1 MAEIDQSR
9 DPFAEFINSTLD
21 LDGIDG
27 LDQMAIA
34 DKMRRLLFALPGS
47 VTTDLWNE
55 QLDSLQA
62 VIRVCLDLDMVLGA
76 FEERL
81 EPEEFNRDDLEIL
94 IMLAV
99 TFSFVS
105 YNRLRASY
113 NVDEPQVGSEDNL
126 LARRLRDTLQVAMGW
141 VKKAAGEGDPLA
153 SKFLEDANS
162 LLDTTQR
169 LE

>member
-1 MAEIDQSR
+1 MAETDQSH

-27 LDQMAIA
+27 LDQMVIA
-34 DKMRRLLFALPGS
+34 EKMRRLLFDLPGN

-55 QLDSLQA
+55 QLDRLQS
-62 VIRVCLDLDMVLGA
+62 VIRICLDLDMVLGA
-76 FEERL
+76 FEEPL
-81 EPEEFNRDDLEIL
+81 DPNNFNRDDLEIL

-105 YNRLRASY
+105 YNRLRAS
-113 NVDEPQVGSEDNL
+113 NDVEDQYPGDDTL
-126 LARRLRDTLQVAMGW
+126 LARRLRDSLQASMGW
-141 VKKAAGEGDPLA
+141 VKKAASDGDHVA
-153 SKFLEDANS
+153 TKFLQEANS
-162 LLDTTQR
+162 LLDTTHH

>member
-1 MAEIDQSR
+1 MAETDQSR
-9 DPFAEFINSTLD
+9 DPFADFINSTLD

-34 DKMRRLLFALPGS
+34 EKMRRLLFALPGN

-81 EPEEFNRDDLEIL
+81 EPNEFNRDDLEIL

-113 NVDEPQVGSEDNL
+113 NVDQQQPVSDDTL
-126 LARRLRDTLQVAMGW
+126 LARRLRDSLQASLGW
-141 VKKAAGEGDPLA
+141 VKQAASEGDDTA
-153 SKFLEDANS
+153 TTFLQEVSA
-162 LLDTTQR
+162 LLDTTHR

>member
-1 MAEIDQSR
+1 MAETDQSR

-21 LDGIDG
+21 LNGIDG

-34 DKMRRLLFALPGS
+34 EKMRHLLFALPGN

-105 YNRLRASY
+105 YNRLRGSY
-113 NVDEPQVGSEDNL
+113 NGEEQYASDDAL
-126 LARRLRDTLQVAMGW
+126 LARRLRDMLRVAMSW
-141 VKKAAGEGDPLA
+141 VKKAAIDGDPLA

-162 LLDTTQR
+162 LLNTTRR

>member
-1 MAEIDQSR
+1 MAEIDQSH

-27 LDQMAIA
+27 FDQAVIA
-34 DKMRRLLFALPGS
+34 EKMRNLLFTLPGD

-62 VIRVCLDLDMVLGA
+62 VIRICLDLDMVLGA

-81 EPEEFNRDDLEIL
+81 EPNEFNRDDLEIL

-105 YNRLRASY
+105 YNRLRATY
-113 NVDEPQVGSEDNL
+113 NVEEPVVSDDTA
-126 LARRLRDTLQVAMGW
+126 LARRLRDSLQASMGW
-141 VKKAAGEGDPLA
+141 VKKAASDGDHVA
-153 SKFLEDANS
+153 TRFLQEANS
-162 LLDTTQR
+162 LLDTTHH